1 MDNKQDR
8 IIETKKAINE
18 KKDKISKLVFS
29 IGIVMILATLLGV
42 GVGLIMGKLAKALA
56 VSLAT
61 GMLISIDP
69 IIKIN
74 NIAEDIKVDERVLM
88 TLNRK
93 NNHNNDHVAN
103 ISNTKEKEESIAS
116 SNTKNKDLTDEDIDK
131 MTEIFK
137 NKTYNFNHN
146 NNSFHQE
153 YDQDTNEDLDSQ
165 HKTR

>member
-1 MDNKQDR
+1 MDNTQER
-8 IIETKKAINE
+8 IVRTKKEIN
-18 KKDKISKLVFS
+18 KKKSRISTLIFT
-29 IGIVMILATLLGV
+29 IGIVMILSTLLGV
-42 GVGLIMGKLAKALA
+42 GVGLIMGKLAKVVA

-103 ISNTKEKEESIAS
+103 ISNTKEKEESIVS
-116 SNTKNKDLTDEDIDK
+116 NNTKNKDLTDEDIDK

-137 NKTYNFNHN
+137 KKTYNFNHD

>member
-29 IGIVMILATLLGV
+29 IGMVMILSTLFGV
-42 GVGLIMGKLAKALA
+42 GVGLIMGKLAKVVA

-61 GMLISIDP
+61 GMLVSIDP

-74 NIAEDIKVDERVLM
+74 NIAEDIKVDERVLI

-93 NNHNNDHVAN
+93 NNYHNNNVTNLSYA
-103 ISNTKEKEESIAS
+103 KEKDDSIVS
-116 SNTKNKDLTDEDIDK
+116 NNTKNKELTDDDIDK

-137 NKTYNFNHN
+137 KKTYNFNHN

-153 YDQDTNEDLDSQ
+153 YDQDIENQ
-165 HKTR
+165 HKSR

>member
-1 MDNKQDR
+1 
-8 IIETKKAINE
+8 
-18 KKDKISKLVFS
+18 
-29 IGIVMILATLLGV
+29 
-42 GVGLIMGKLAKALA
+42 
-56 VSLAT
+56 
-61 GMLISIDP
+61 MLISIDP

-103 ISNTKEKEESIAS
+103 ISNTKEKEESIVS
-116 SNTKNKDLTDEDIDK
+116 NNTKNKDLTDEDIDK

-137 NKTYNFNHN
+137 KKTYNFNHD
-146 NNSFHQE
+146 NNSFHH
-153 YDQDTNEDLDSQ
+153 QDTNEDLDSQ

>member
-1 MDNKQDR
+1 MDNTQER
-8 IIETKKAINE
+8 IVKTKKEIN
-18 KKDKISKLVFS
+18 KKKSRISTLIFT
-29 IGIVMILATLLGV
+29 IGIVMILSTLLGV
-42 GVGLIMGKLAKALA
+42 GVGLIMGKLAKVVA

-74 NIAEDIKVDERVLM
+74 NIAEDIKVDERVLI

-93 NNHNNDHVAN
+93 NNYHNNNVTNLSYA
-103 ISNTKEKEESIAS
+103 KEKDDSIVS
-116 SNTKNKDLTDEDIDK
+116 NNTKNKELTDEDIDK

-137 NKTYNFNHN
+137 KKTYNFNHN

-153 YDQDTNEDLDSQ
+153 YDQDIENQ
-165 HKTR
+165 HKSR